1 MEGILGNFGLVGVIF
16 YVAFIIL
23 WLLVPVFIFVISR
36 RVKEMRDLARDSQ
49 MEIMELNANI
59 KYLKQKFSEKN
70 EPQVQSMGS
79 ASQN

>member
-1 MEGILGNFGLVGVIF
+1 MEGILSSFGLAGVMV

-49 MEIMELNANI
+49 MEIMELNTNI
-59 KYLKQKFSEKN
+59 KYLKQKFAEKS
-70 EPQVQSMGS
+70 EPQV
-79 ASQN
+79 

>member
-36 RVKEMRDLARDSQ
+36 RVKEMRDLARDSS
-49 MEIMELNANI
+49 I
-59 KYLKQKFSEKN
+59 
-70 EPQVQSMGS
+70 
-79 ASQN
+79 